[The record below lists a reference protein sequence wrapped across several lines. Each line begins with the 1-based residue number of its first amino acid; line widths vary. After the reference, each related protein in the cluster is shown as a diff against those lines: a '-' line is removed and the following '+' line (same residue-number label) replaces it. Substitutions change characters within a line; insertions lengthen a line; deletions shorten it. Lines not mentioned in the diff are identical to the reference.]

1 MYTYLFFCWSHAF
14 NVITIECTT
23 DEKRNAVLNFGVGGE
38 IFIKG
43 NIQGFFG
50 FCTDFNAFE
59 GENTYFDFQTSNI
72 DELNAGTDFWHF
84 SGGIDWDFRWGNV
97 ILGLIYTRGTNTV
110 SLIDSDVL
118 NSLPLDFKRS
128 VDIKTSKLQFLL
140 GFEIPFINKTTKSI
154 KQQFKRTTSK

>member
-1 MYTYLFFCWSHAF
+1 M
-14 NVITIECTT
+14 
-23 DEKRNAVLNFGVGGE
+23 
-38 IFIKG
+38 
-43 NIQGFFG
+43 
-50 FCTDFNAFE
+50 
-59 GENTYFDFQTSNI
+59 
-72 DELNAGTDFWHF
+72 GTDFWHF